1 MADVMNVYQP
11 FQPSQQQQMSPLQVL
26 QLIGQ
31 INQNKLF
38 NQEYEARQNIGNA
51 YRDNTLPNGEIN
63 TPGLRS
69 QIGQTG
75 GFRAGEGLQQATSNS
90 AADVALKSTYAQ
102 TLRSIFGQLATKPVI
117 TAQDISQ
124 AKAAAAAQGVP
135 GGIIQEFA
143 SSIPRVNS
151 KKDQDSLKDW
161 ATSQSNLAR
170 GPEATA
176 APVTVQTPN
185 GPVQYSE
192 GAVARARNGGGAAIG
207 LAPGQTEQIET
218 PKKVY
223 LSDQEKS
230 ATTQAN
236 LRQLETVYPLIKQLG
251 SANFGPGSEG
261 FAKVK
266 GALITAGV
274 IDPNTSDATVRQEAN
289 KYMLKYARGAQDAGR
304 SDHALSAAIGS
315 NPNLDLTQP
324 ANLSLIRNQIGMD
337 KADAAIPVLFD
348 KLYPGDANK
357 KDYQNFKTNFYR
369 NYDQRAFAYDKMSPD
384 ERRQL
389 IDSLGPKNSPA
400 YKKFAQTYS
409 ELKSAKFIN
418 PNGQ

>member
-11 FQPSQQQQMSPLQVL
+11 LQTPQQNPLQVL
-26 QLIGQ
+26 QMLGAL
-31 INQNKLF
+31 NQAKLF
-38 NQEYEARQNIGNA
+38 NQEFQARQAIGNA
-51 YRDNTLPNGEIN
+51 YRDNTGVNGELN

-75 GFRAGEGLQQATSNS
+75 GFLAGEGLSQATANS
-90 AADVALKSTYAQ
+90 SADAALKSTYQGILRQ
-102 TLRSIFGQLATKPVI
+102 TFGQLATKPVI
-117 TAQDISQ
+117 TDEDISN
-124 AKAAAAAQGVP
+124 AKADAARQGVP
-135 GGIIQEFA
+135 GSFIQDYA
-143 SSIPRVNS
+143 ATMPVGGSR
-151 KKDQDSLKDW
+151 KGQAALKDW
-161 ATSQSNLAR
+161 AVSQSNLSRGSDATAQGRIIRTPTGDVEIPEGMAAR
-170 GPEATA
+170 GR
-176 APVTVQTPN
+176 
-185 GPVQYSE
+185 SE
-192 GAVARARNGGGAAIG
+192 GGLQVG
-207 LAPGQTEQIET
+207 LAPGQDTQISE
-218 PKKVY
+218 PKKAY
-223 LSDQEKS
+223 LADQERS

-236 LRQLETVYPLIKQLG
+236 MRQLETVYPLIKQLG
-251 SANFGPGSEG
+251 NSNFGPGSEG
-261 FAKVK
+261 FAKIK

-348 KLYPGDANK
+348 KIYPGDNDK
-357 KDYQNFKTNFYR
+357 KDYKTFKTNFYR
-369 NYDQRAFAYDKMSPD
+369 NYDQRAFTYDKMSPD

-389 IDSLGPKNSPA
+389 IDSLGPKNSAA

-409 ELKSAKFIN
+409 ELKSSGFIN